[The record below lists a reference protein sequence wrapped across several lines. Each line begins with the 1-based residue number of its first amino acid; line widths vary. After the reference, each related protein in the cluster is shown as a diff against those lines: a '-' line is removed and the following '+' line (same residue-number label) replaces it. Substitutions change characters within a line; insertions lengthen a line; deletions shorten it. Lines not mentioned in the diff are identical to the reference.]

1 MALLALSGIS
11 VLLIAL
17 IAAVICLAVG
27 SATGRT
33 TPTAGWSRGASAG
46 MGAKQYAN
54 TPVSTVGVLH
64 LASPAGCWP
73 GVWVGPM
80 PVAPIRPVGSVA
92 AALVQRRR
100 LSGIAARATS
110 HGVLR

>member
-17 IAAVICLAVG
+17 IVAVMCLAVG
-27 SATGRT
+27 SATGPT
-33 TPTAGWSRGASAG
+33 TPAAGWSCEASAD
-46 MGAKQYAN
+46 MGTKQHAN
-54 TPVSTVGVLH
+54 TPGSTVGVHH

-80 PVAPIRPVGSVA
+80 PVAPIHPVASVA
-92 AALVQRRR
+92 AALVQRRHP
-100 LSGIAARATS
+100 SGVAARATS